1 MANIKISQL
10 TAAAA
15 ALGTQE
21 FEVNEG
27 GSSKKVTGAQV
38 KSFVKDGLAISDV
51 TDLSTQLNA
60 KQGLDATLT
69 ALAGLDTTAG
79 LVVQTG
85 TDTFTKRTLTAGTGV
100 VVTNGTGAAGAP
112 TVAADFA
119 SQAEAE
125 AGTDNAHVMTPL
137 RTAQAIAALAGLQ
150 NISIQTSGTSF
161 TVPAGVTSLYVLAA
175 GGGGGGAQNVT
186 SRGGGTTPG
195 GSGGM
200 GGFVASQHT
209 VTPGSTITYAVG
221 AGGAGSNT
229 ANGVAGGTTTV
240 STFSL
245 TATGGAGAV
254 TTTSG
259 ASGAGSGGTLL
270 NGIVSRAELILSLL
284 QLGAPV
290 VDNAAT
296 ISTQVTTR
304 PGGASL
310 TAAIAY
316 TAGGTNLFGA
326 GGSGE
331 AATNTASGGVGGA
344 VIFMY

>member
-21 FEVNEG
+21 FEVNESG
-27 GSSKKVTGAQV
+27 ASKKVTGAQV
-38 KSFVKDGLAISDV
+38 KTFVKDGLAISDV
-51 TDLSTQLNA
+51 TDLSTQLDA
-60 KQGLDATLT
+60 KQDEDATLT
-69 ALAGLDTTAG
+69 ALAGLDATAG

-85 TDTFTKRTLTAGTGV
+85 TNTFAKRTLTASTGI

-112 TVAADFA
+112 TVSIDIA

-137 RTAQAIAALAGLQ
+137 RTAQAIAALSGLQ

-161 TVPAGVTSLYVLAA
+161 TVPAGVTELYVLAA
-175 GGGGGGAQNVT
+175 GGGAGGNQNTT
-186 SRGGGTTPG
+186 SRGGGTVPG
-195 GSGGM
+195 ANGGR
-200 GGFVASQHT
+200 GGFVASKHT

-221 AGGAGSNT
+221 AGGAGGNT
-229 ANGVAGGTTTV
+229 TAGAAGGTTTV

-245 TATGGAGAV
+245 TATGGAVG
-254 TTTSG
+254 G
-259 ASGAGSGGTLL
+259 ASGTGSGGNLV
-270 NGIVSRAELILSLL
+270 NAAVEFGSGVLSFMP
-284 QLGAPV
+284 LGGSL
-290 VDNAAT
+290 VDNALA
-296 ISTQVTTR
+296 IYRQVTPR
-304 PGGASL
+304 PGGASS

-331 AATNTASGGVGGA
+331 VATNTASGGVGGA
-344 VIFMY
+344 VIFIY